1 MRVCVCVIAVAL
13 SPRLPSLNPCVVTE
27 QVKHDVK
34 CHVCFRAAPTHLPP
48 PPPPQH
54 NSAVNIIAAAEI
66 KAEALLLDPPLSSGG
81 LRLSDEFVLTN

>member
-34 CHVCFRAAPTHLPP
+34 CHVCFRAPPTHMHA
-48 PPPPQH
+48 PPPQH